1 VAFISKK
8 QKNHS
13 RLNCKSNLRAKVNF
27 ELDSNLSQVHISEEF
42 FFFFS
47 FLCDLWLWYLPP
59 NKRFKNKKKSFRSQ
73 IFSNFLILIY
83 FILFDFIWFYLI
95 LFDFIWF
102 YLIYLILFDLF
113 DLFIYLLFQKE
124 NKMRLHLAKTEIWI
138 LHSTVAT
145 MRSAIYFNTKSTQ
158 VRNCLLNDLAH
169 PCHILSGK
177 LCHFPFSC

>member
-1 VAFISKK
+1 MAFISKK

-102 YLIYLILFDLF
+102 IWFYLIYLIYS
-113 DLFIYLLFQKE
+113 FICCFK
-124 NKMRLHLAKTEIWI
+124 KKTKCDCTLPKLKFEFSIQ
-138 LHSTVAT
+138 
-145 MRSAIYFNTKSTQ
+145 RSLQWEVPFISTQ
-158 VRNCLLNDLAH
+158 SQRKCATA
-169 PCHILSGK
+169 
-177 LCHFPFSC
+177 F